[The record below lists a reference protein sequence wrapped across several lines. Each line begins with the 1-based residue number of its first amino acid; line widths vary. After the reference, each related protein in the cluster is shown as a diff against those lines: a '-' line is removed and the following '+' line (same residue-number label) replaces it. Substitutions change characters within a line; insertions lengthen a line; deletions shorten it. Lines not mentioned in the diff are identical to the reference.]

1 MLNKKMITDQLIKLN
16 IKLKKLDNE
25 DIETIKDKDINYE
38 NKRFLLEENSKI
50 RLEIILKIANIEH
63 IETEGEA
70 MSRQLEEYAKEH
82 PNIDIGKFN

>member
-38 NKRFLLEENSKI
+38 NKRF
-50 RLEIILKIANIEH
+50 
-63 IETEGEA
+63 
-70 MSRQLEEYAKEH
+70 Y
-82 PNIDIGKFN
+82 